1 MSLRGQS
8 QNKTM
13 SGEAVRLLPILAGF
27 CVLFLADGMI
37 TQEWQF
43 TTTALL
49 ASVDEKM
56 SKST

>member
-1 MSLRGQS
+1 MSLRSQS

-43 TTTALL
+43 TATALM
-49 ASVDEKM
+49 ASVDGKM
-56 SKST
+56 AKST